1 MPPWIELH
9 RHLDASFRLTTLRE
23 LCEAR
28 GLVTAGTSLADFAR
42 RVVLTAP
49 MADLAEVL
57 DAFVLYQQLFDRPD
71 VLERLAFECVEDVA
85 REGTRAVE
93 LRYSP
98 GFVSERHGL
107 GWEEVLE
114 AIRRGVARARA
125 DHPVDVGLICIATR
139 DHGPDEAARTAAF
152 YLDHCDDFVGFD
164 LAGNEVGFPP
174 RVFEAALAP
183 LRAAM
188 AADPRLRLTCHAG
201 EAAGADHVWEAI
213 ERLGATRIGH
223 GVHSV
228 EDPAL
233 VAHLRDRRIGL
244 EVCPTSNWITRC
256 VPSLEEHPIRE
267 LVRAGVPV
275 SINTDDPA
283 LFGNTLPHELAV
295 CRERVGMTGAELEAC
310 RQAAWE
316 TRFLTAGPPPS
327 DAAAP
332 RGR

>member
-1 MPPWIELH
+1 MSPWIELH
-9 RHLDASFRLTTLRE
+9 RHLDASFRLPTLLE
-23 LCEAR
+23 LCQER
-28 GLVTAGTSLADFAR
+28 GLATAGTSLEAFRR

-57 DAFVLYQQLFDRPD
+57 DAFVLYQQLFDRPE

-85 REGTRAVE
+85 REGTSAVE

-107 GWEEVLE
+107 GWDEVLD
-114 AIRRGVARARA
+114 AIRRGIARARA
-125 DHPVDVGLICIATR
+125 THPVEVGLICIATR

-152 YLDHCDDFVGFD
+152 YLDHRADFVGFD

-174 RVFEAALAP
+174 RTFERALAP
-183 LRAAM
+183 LRAELAV
-188 AADPRLRLTCHAG
+188 DPGLHLTCHAG

-213 ERLGATRIGH
+213 ELLGATRIGH

-228 EDPAL
+228 EDPDL
-233 VAHLRDRRIGL
+233 VARLRERRIGL

-256 VPSLEEHPIRE
+256 VPSLEAHPIRD
-267 LVRAGVPV
+267 LVEAGVPV

-295 CRERVGMTGAELEAC
+295 CRDRVGMSDAAIEAC
-310 RQAAWE
+310 RRAAWE
-316 TRFLTAGPPPS
+316 TRFLGARPPETT
-327 DAAAP
+327 
-332 RGR
+332 RG